1 MGHVVVWR
9 EELDLGFA
17 AIDDENDVIDRHR
30 RFGDVRRQDHL
41 RNALVHMAEH
51 LKMSIKSTR
60 ECFDTFKVEF
70 KSQLYKYGQG
80 IVLQLSIDWFDK

>member
-1 MGHVVVWR
+1 MCKSVPCPNGGVVGHVVVWR

-17 AIDDENDVIDRHR
+17 AVDDENDVIDRHR

-51 LKMSIKSTR
+51 LKNV
-60 ECFDTFKVEF
+60 D
-70 KSQLYKYGQG
+70 
-80 IVLQLSIDWFDK
+80 